1 MNLLKI
7 VNLQSYQFVFC
18 TCYDE
23 GPHTSNP
30 SYYIRHIYNRLV
42 LENSIVRSSA
52 VIALAKF
59 AAVCGGEVSKNI
71 VILLERC
78 LNDVDDEVRDR
89 AAISLNF
96 INNGKKNLIV
106 SDSKYDLNA
115 LESKLVHYL
124 NNEENFSVKFDISE
138 IRVISSEELKSIEYD
153 RKISKLE
160 NSNVE
165 NNDTPEVEE
174 QKGVLKL
181 NLLVIMLLMT
191 C

>member
-7 VNLQSYQFVFC
+7 VNLQNYQFVFC
-18 TCYDE
+18 TCWVTRA
-23 GPHTSNP
+23 HTSNP

-115 LESKLVHYL
+115 LEV
-124 NNEENFSVKFDISE
+124 N
-138 IRVISSEELKSIEYD
+138 
-153 RKISKLE
+153 
-160 NSNVE
+160 
-165 NNDTPEVEE
+165 
-174 QKGVLKL
+174 
-181 NLLVIMLLMT
+181 
-191 C
+191 